1 MAAPVNFYLSPHPFS
16 TFVDSSKKT
25 DKGAGL
31 SGREAISIQKE
42 DSVNSKKEIAKKFCM
57 MYDTGAKRKNPQ

>member
-1 MAAPVNFYLSPHPFS
+1 MAAPVNFYLSPHPCS

-31 SGREAISIQKE
+31 SGREVISL
-42 DSVNSKKEIAKKFCM
+42 KKRGFFAMFLNV
-57 MYDTGAKRKNPQ
+57 TSS

>member
-1 MAAPVNFYLSPHPFS
+1 MAASVNFYLSPHPCS

-31 SGREAISIQKE
+31 SGREVISLKKE
-42 DSVNSKKEIAKKFCM
+42 DSLLCFECNK
-57 MYDTGAKRKNPQ
+57 